1 MKLTYIYHSCFALEF
16 DAFTVIVDYYK
27 DTVMPFEKGLIHS
40 QLLNRPGKIYILSS
54 HSHPDHFNPEILLW
68 KQQRDDIQYIFSH
81 DILDAG
87 LATKEDAI
95 YLNKLDTYEDS
106 HLKIKAY
113 GSTDIGISFLIQ
125 AEGKQIFHAGDL
137 NNWHWNEECSAEES
151 QEYET
156 NYLNELELIAKDV
169 THLDLA
175 IFPVDPRLGKDY
187 MKGAEQFINRI
198 QTDIF
203 APMHFDEAYNKAAAF
218 ASYAE
223 TKKCKSIKWANK
235 GDNIT
240 L

>member
-95 YLNKLDTYEDS
+95 YLNKLDIYEDN
-106 HLKIKAY
+106 HLKVKAY

-137 NNWHWNEECSAEES
+137 NNWHWNEECPIEES
-151 QEYET
+151 QGYET
-156 NYLNELELIAKDV
+156 NYLNELKLIVNDV
-169 THLDLA
+169 NHLDLA
-175 IFPVDPRLGKDY
+175 IFPVDPRLGKEY
-187 MKGAEQFINRI
+187 MRGAEQFINQI

-203 APMHFDEAYNKAAAF
+203 SPMHFDEAYIKAAAF
-218 ASYAE
+218 TLYAE
-223 TKKCKSIKWANK
+223 TKRCESIKWAHR
-235 GDNIT
+235 GEHIT
-240 L
+240 I

>member
-16 DAFTVIVDYYK
+16 NAFTVIVDYYK
-27 DTVMPFEKGLIHS
+27 DTVTPFEKGLIHS

-54 HSHPDHFNPEILLW
+54 HAHPDHFNPEILLW
-68 KQQRDDIQYIFSH
+68 KQQREDIQYIFSQ

-87 LATKEDAI
+87 LATKKDAI
-95 YLNKLDTYEDS
+95 YLNKLDTYEDNYV
-106 HLKIKAY
+106 KIKAY

-125 AEGKQIFHAGDL
+125 TEGKQIFHAGDL

-156 NYLNELELIAKDV
+156 NYLKELELIAKDV
-169 THLDLA
+169 SHLDLA

-218 ASYAE
+218 APYAE
-223 TKKCKSIKWANK
+223 TKKCKSIKWTNK

>member
-1 MKLTYIYHSCFALEF
+1 MKLTYIYHSGFALEF
-16 DAFTVIVDYYK
+16 DTFTIIVDYYK

-54 HSHPDHFNPEILLW
+54 HSHPDHFNPEIILW
-68 KQQRDDIQYIFSH
+68 KQQREDIQYIFSH
-81 DILDAG
+81 DILEAG
-87 LATKEDAI
+87 LATKKDAI
-95 YLNKLDTYEDS
+95 YLSKLDTYEDS

-156 NYLNELELIAKDV
+156 NYLKELELIAKDV

-187 MKGAEQFINRI
+187 MRGAEQFINRI
-198 QTDIF
+198 QTDLF
-203 APMHFDEAYNKAAAF
+203 APMHFDEAYSKAAAF

-223 TKKCKSIKWANK
+223 TKKCKSIKWTNK
-235 GDNIT
+235 GDNIA

>member
-27 DTVMPFEKGLIHS
+27 DTVTPFEKGLIHS
-40 QLLNRPGKIYILSS
+40 QLLNRPGKIYVLSS
-54 HSHPDHFNPEILLW
+54 HSHSDHFNPEILLW
-68 KQQRDDIQYIFSH
+68 KQQREDIQYIFSH

-95 YLNKLDTYEDS
+95 YLNKLDTYEDN

-198 QTDIF
+198 QTEIF

-223 TKKCKSIKWANK
+223 TKKCKSIKWADK
-235 GDNIT
+235 GENIT